1 MAPAVQKKLAVASH
15 DDRFQRVLPALLT
28 RMGDG
33 VFLVGQGGRLLDFN
47 AQACAMLG
55 YSGRE
60 LANLK
65 WSDLLA
71 YTCDPDGCQAL
82 RGSLEVKPPVHEC
95 VMRRHDGQ
103 TIPVEINAGRL
114 NDESEE
120 LLFYLVRDISAR
132 KDAENRLRSSEQ
144 RFRSFFKNAAAG
156 MAILNPHGDFLEAND
171 AFCAFIG
178 YEPHELKQMN
188 VEQIT
193 AEDNLEETR
202 RYYRQVREGRTVCF
216 NYEKEYRRKDGS
228 HVCGRVTVAWV
239 HDDSGRAQ
247 YGIGLVQDIT
257 DHRAAQR
264 DIERLVNFD
273 QLTGLP
279 NRRHF
284 QEALAQDLQRFE
296 ESGEAMGVLF
306 LDLDHFK
313 RVNDTM
319 GHAAGDQ
326 LLRLAGSRLVELT
339 GPSDLVARLGGDE
352 FAVVLREIRAVEQV
366 SAVAEKVRQGFEA
379 PFSCEGEECLIS
391 VSVGIAIVPDDGQE
405 VEALLKNAEIAMYD
419 AKESGRNLHRF
430 YSSDIHARAA
440 YRQLLEGH
448 LAHALEKNEFT
459 LNYQPQFELGTG
471 KLVGMEALL
480 RWNNPVLGSIPPD
493 RFIYL
498 AEENGLILKIGEWV
512 LRTACRQARIWHEQG
527 FEGLRIAVNVSGRQF
542 RELCFAQRVARILEE
557 CELKSHSLEIELTE
571 SCIMDKPEQVRRIL
585 LQLKEMGVHLAVDDF
600 GTGYSSLSYLKG
612 FPFDR
617 VKIDRAFVCDVDTDP
632 DDAVIIQTIVAMA
645 HTLGMEVLAEGAE
658 TEAHIRL
665 LREYGCDEVQG
676 YHYGR
681 PLPAVEFTELL
692 RRQPAFC
699 PSSA

>member
-1 MAPAVQKKLAVASH
+1 MPSATHKNLAEIRH
-15 DDRFQRVLPALLT
+15 GDRFQRVLPALLT
-28 RMGDG
+28 RMDDG
-33 VFLVGQGGRLLDFN
+33 VFLVGEDGVLLDFN

-55 YSGRE
+55 YSGKE
-60 LANLK
+60 LAHLK

-71 YTCDPDGCQAL
+71 CACDPGGCQAL

-95 VMRRHDGQ
+95 VMRRCDGQ

-114 NDESEE
+114 EDEAEE

-132 KDAENRLRSSEQ
+132 KDAENRLRRSEQ

-156 MAILNPHGDFLEAND
+156 MAILNPDGDFLEAND

-193 AEDNLEETR
+193 AEDDLEDTR
-202 RYYRQVREGRTVCF
+202 RYYCQVRQGRTVCF
-216 NYEKEYRRKDGS
+216 NYEKEYRRKDGTP
-228 HVCGRVTVAWV
+228 VCGRVTVAWV
-239 HDDSGRAQ
+239 QDDSGRAQ

-284 QEALAQDLQRFE
+284 QEALEQDLGRFE
-296 ESGEAMGVLF
+296 ESGDALGVLF

-319 GHAAGDQ
+319 GHGVGDQ

-352 FAVVLREIRAVEQV
+352 FAVVLREINEIGDVA
-366 SAVAEKVRQGFEA
+366 AIAEKVRQGFET
-379 PFSCEGEECLIS
+379 PFICDGEECLIS
-391 VSVGIAIVPDDGQE
+391 VSVGVAIVPDDGQE

-430 YSSDIHARAA
+430 YSSEIHARAA
-440 YRQLLEGH
+440 YRQLLDGH

-459 LNYQPQFELGTG
+459 LHYQPQFDLGTG

-480 RWNNPVLGSIPPD
+480 RWNNPVLGLVPPD

-498 AEENGLILKIGEWV
+498 TEESGLILKIGDWV
-512 LRTACRQARIWHEQG
+512 LRTACRQARLWREMG
-527 FEGLRIAVNVSGRQF
+527 FDGLRMAVNVSGRQF
-542 RELCFAQRVARILEE
+542 HEVRFARRVARILEE
-557 CELKSHSLEIELTE
+557 CELEPHTLEIELTE
-571 SCIMDKPEQVRRIL
+571 SCIMDNPERVRRIL

-600 GTGYSSLSYLKG
+600 GTGYSSLSYLKR
-612 FPFDR
+612 FPFSR
-617 VKIDRAFVCDVDTDP
+617 VKIDRTFVRDVDTDP
-632 DDAVIIQTIVAMA
+632 DDAVITQTIIAMA

-681 PLPAVEFTELL
+681 PLPEDEFTELL
-692 RRQPAFC
+692 RRQPDFC
-699 PSSA
+699 ASPV

>member
-1 MAPAVQKKLAVASH
+1 MTPDLQKKFAETCH
-15 DDRFQRVLPALLT
+15 GDRFQRVLPALLT

-33 VFLVGQGGRLLDFN
+33 VFLVGEGGALLDFN
-47 AQACAMLG
+47 AQACKMLG
-55 YSGRE
+55 YAGRE

-71 YTCDPDGCQAL
+71 YPCDPEGCLAL
-82 RGSLEVKPPVHEC
+82 RGSLEAKPPVHEC
-95 VMRRHDGQ
+95 VMRRCDGQ
-103 TIPVEINAGRL
+103 MIPVEINAGRL
-114 NDESEE
+114 EDESEE

-132 KDAENRLRSSEQ
+132 KDAENRLRRSEQ

-156 MAILNPHGDFLEAND
+156 MAILNPMGDFLEAND

-193 AEDNLEETR
+193 ADANLEETR
-202 RYYRQVREGRTVCF
+202 RYYQQVREGRTLCF

-257 DHRAAQR
+257 DQRAAQK
-264 DIERLVNFD
+264 DIERLVDFD
-273 QLTGLP
+273 PLTGLP

-284 QEALAQDLQRFE
+284 QDALLQDLARFE
-296 ESGEAMGVLF
+296 DSGAALGVLL

-319 GHAAGDQ
+319 GHGAGDQ

-352 FAVVLREIRAVEQV
+352 FAVVLREINAIEDVAVI
-366 SAVAEKVRQGFEA
+366 AEKVRQGFET
-379 PFSCEGEECLIS
+379 PFICDGEECLIS
-391 VSVGIAIVPDDGQE
+391 VSVGIAVVPDDGQD

-440 YRQLLEGH
+440 YRQLLDGH
-448 LAHALEKNEFT
+448 LARALEKNEFT
-459 LNYQPQFELGTG
+459 LHYQPQFNLGTG

-480 RWNNPVLGSIPPD
+480 RWSNPVLGPIAPD
-493 RFIYL
+493 RFICL
-498 AEENGLILKIGEWV
+498 AEESGLILKIGEWV
-512 LRTACRQARIWHEQG
+512 LRTACRQARLWREQG
-527 FEGLRIAVNVSGRQF
+527 FTGLRMAVNVSGRQF
-542 RELCFAQRVARILEE
+542 QEVHFAQRVARVLEGCGLE
-557 CELKSHSLEIELTE
+557 PNALEIELTE
-571 SCIMDKPEQVRRIL
+571 SCIMDNPDRVRRIL

-612 FPFDR
+612 FPFSR
-617 VKIDRAFVCDVDTDP
+617 VKIDRTFVHDVDTDP
-632 DDAVIIQTIVAMA
+632 DDAVITQTIIAMA

-676 YHYGR
+676 FHCGR
-681 PLPAVEFTELL
+681 PLPEAAFTELL
-692 RRQPAFC
+692 RQQLD
-699 PSSA
+699 SSSSPV

>member
-1 MAPAVQKKLAVASH
+1 MASALHKKFAGTCH
-15 DDRFQRVLPALLT
+15 GDRFQRALPALLT
-28 RMGDG
+28 RMDDG
-33 VFLVGQGGRLLDFN
+33 VFLVGEGGALIDFN
-47 AQACAMLG
+47 PQACAMLG
-55 YSGRE
+55 YSGKE

-71 YTCDPDGCQAL
+71 YSCDPGGCQAL
-82 RGSLEVKPPVHEC
+82 QGGLEMKPPVHEC
-95 VMRRHDGQ
+95 VLRRCDGQ
-103 TIPVEINAGRL
+103 TLPVEINAGRL
-114 NDESEE
+114 DDESEE

-132 KDAENRLRSSEQ
+132 KDAENRLRRSEQ

-193 AEDNLEETR
+193 SGDNLEETR
-202 RYYRQVREGRTVCF
+202 RYYRQVRQGRTICF
-216 NYEKEYRRKDGS
+216 NYEKEYRRKDGT
-228 HVCGRVTVAWV
+228 HVYGRVSVAWV
-239 HDDSGRAQ
+239 HDDSDHAQ

-284 QEALAQDLQRFE
+284 QETLAQDLGRFE
-296 ESGEAMGVLF
+296 ESGDTLGILF

-319 GHAAGDQ
+319 GHGVGDQ

-352 FAVVLREIRAVEQV
+352 FAVVLREINEVEDV
-366 SAVAEKVRQGFEA
+366 AALAEKVRQGFET
-379 PFSCEGEECLIS
+379 PFNCDGEECLIS
-391 VSVGIAIVPDDGQE
+391 VSVGVAVVPNDGQE

-440 YRQLLEGH
+440 YRQLLDGH

-459 LNYQPQFELGTG
+459 LHYQPQFNLSTG

-480 RWNNPVLGSIPPD
+480 RWNNPLLGPIAPD

-498 AEENGLILKIGEWV
+498 AEESGLILKIGDWV
-512 LRTACRQARIWHEQG
+512 LRTACRRARLWQELG
-527 FEGLRIAVNVSGRQF
+527 FTGLRMAVNVSGRQF
-542 RELCFAQRVARILEE
+542 REVDFAQRVARILEE
-557 CELKSHSLEIELTE
+557 CGLEPSSLEIELTE
-571 SCIMDKPEQVRRIL
+571 SCIMDNPDRVRRIL

-612 FPFDR
+612 FPFSR
-617 VKIDRAFVCDVDTDP
+617 VKIDRTFVHDVDTDP
-632 DDAVIIQTIVAMA
+632 DDAVITQTIIAMA

-681 PLPAVEFTELL
+681 PLPEDEFTELL
-692 RRQPAFC
+692 RRQPDYCA
-699 PSSA
+699 SSA